1 MICDTLD
8 RHTHVRPEMRE
19 FLTIE
24 GRERL
29 KECWEKVLVPTP
41 ALREAF
47 AAMTDCL
54 TASLNTKPRGLI
66 ITGEADTGKSR
77 AMVAFRDRHPKSR
90 DENSEFA
97 TCPVVYVQAP
107 DSPSKETLLKSILNE
122 VGFPVRCRPKDSDL
136 VQFTVN
142 TLRNCRVGTIMIDE
156 LHNIEPET
164 LSKEVVAFLR
174 FLKSF
179 INALGRPLVVGGTPI
194 IRDLLRSEDQIAGRF
209 KRVVYLKP
217 FRIDQFALTVLSF
230 EKLIPLRRPSD
241 FRANEDIIQFLYST
255 TGGLIGNLSYLLHD
269 ACQLAIDSGEE
280 RITLHLLQKVHDRS
294 LSPVGCG

>member
-8 RHTHVRPEMRE
+8 RDTHVRPEMRA
-19 FLTIE
+19 FLAIG

-29 KECWEKVLVPTP
+29 KQCWDKVLVPTP
-41 ALREAF
+41 GLREAF

-54 TASLNTKPRGLI
+54 DAPLETKPRGLI

-77 AMVAFRDRHPKSR
+77 AMVAFRDRHPKTR

-107 DSPSKETLLKSILNE
+107 DSPSKETLLKAILNE
-122 VGFPVRCRPKDSDL
+122 VGFPIRCRPKDPDL

-194 IRDLLRSEDQIAGRF
+194 VRDLLRSEDQIAGRF
-209 KRVVYLKP
+209 KRVVQLKP
-217 FRIDQFALTVLSF
+217 LKIDHFALTVLSF

-241 FRANEDIIQFLYST
+241 FKANEDIIQFLYSA

-294 LSPVGCG
+294 LSPIGRG